1 MARVII
7 RRIKLLTIDDVHNE
21 LAKVYK
27 EARSG
32 LIKSE
37 DLGRFAN
44 CLQIISRVIEGGEIE
59 RRLEQ
64 LEATK

>member
-7 RRIKLLTIDDVHNE
+7 RRIKLTTIEEVHNE